1 MDLMGFKLD
10 DNIIWVLAILA
21 IVFFLFP
28 NNKVNKVSE
37 EVSEEVEEKEDY
49 EYIYRR
55 KRDGKERRRLEY

>member
-1 MDLMGFKLD
+1 MDFLGFKFD
-10 DNIIWVLAILA
+10 DNIIWLLAILL

-28 NNKVNKVSE
+28 NNKGNKVSE
-37 EVSEEVEEKEDY
+37 EVEEKEKEDY

>member
-1 MDLMGFKLD
+1 MDFMGFKLND
-10 DNIIWVLAILA
+10 EIIWVLVILA

-28 NNKVNKVSE
+28 NNKEKKVSE
-37 EVSEEVEEKEDY
+37 VAEEKEEY

>member
-1 MDLMGFKLD
+1 MDFLGFKFD

-28 NNKVNKVSE
+28 NNKENKASE
-37 EVSEEVEEKEDY
+37 EVSEEVKEKDDY
-49 EYIYRR
+49 DYIYRR